1 MNLGIDASKSDQ
13 QVRGSTVMPHGT
25 GKTLR
30 VAVFTAGKNVELAK
44 AAGADIVG
52 MDDLAAQ
59 VKAGNINF
67 DRVIASPD
75 AMRVVGQ
82 LGQILGPRGLMPNP
96 KVGTVT
102 PDVATAVK
110 NAKAGQVTYR
120 VGEPKR
126 LAALLNYTLA
136 PNGQSYASDDPEKL
150 PERVIHVIN
159 VLARAELQKL
169 PLREAIRASDELVK
183 AVKAGLVASEEI
195 TSLGLE
201 VLGLSI
207 LAIKP
212 TPETARA
219 LEAETRE
226 RLFREADEAIYARR
240 NSAVEQERAI
250 KENELNTEIAVET
263 KKRQIRETQM
273 DAERAVL
280 EKRLQIQAQEM
291 QGRIAHETENEALTE
306 LRAANARR
314 EADAKAYGMDALVKT
329 VSGVDPK
336 VLQALA
342 LGSAAPGAIIAA
354 AFQELAQNAG

>member
-1 MNLGIDASKSDQ
+1 
-13 QVRGSTVMPHGT
+13 
-25 GKTLR
+25 
-30 VAVFTAGKNVELAK
+30 
-44 AAGADIVG
+44 
-52 MDDLAAQ
+52 
-59 VKAGNINF
+59 
-67 DRVIASPD
+67 
-75 AMRVVGQ
+75 
-82 LGQILGPRGLMPNP
+82 
-96 KVGTVT
+96 
-102 PDVATAVK
+102 
-110 NAKAGQVTYR
+110 VTYR

-136 PNGQSYASDDPEKL
+136 PNGHGYTSEDPEKL

-226 RLFREADEAIYARR
+226 KLFRDADEAIYSRR

-250 KENELNTEIAVET
+250 KENELNTEIAVEN

-273 DAERAVL
+273 EAERAVQ
-280 EKRLQIQAQEM
+280 EKQHVVQR
-291 QGRIAHETENEALTE
+291 EALEASIGLEDRRKSLVTIAAE
-306 LRAANARR
+306 NSRA
-314 EADAKAYGMDALVKT
+314 EADARAYGVSSTMKALGSADAKI
-329 VSGVDPK
+329 
-336 VLQALA
+336 LQALA
-342 LGSAAPGAIIAA
+342 STGMKPEQLIAF
-354 AFQELAQNAG
+354 AFQELAGKADKIGQLNISPDLLRELLTAPAARK